1 MDEITLPESSRDDF
15 FAVGDFSGIEQLRQG
30 SGLAEASY
38 KTDSRRGEDS
48 TLMKKPA
55 EVSDGMGWDMNYEQ
69 QPNMD
74 DFGGDF
80 DVAGLNLVEG
90 MVPEEM
96 PTLDNLE
103 ETMRPQEEDEQ
114 QEQQQAEEE
123 EAPTELPMEITNV
136 MPPSPVDRE
145 HFELEPMQVSGT
157 KDRSRKK
164 RKLVVD
170 SSKQITGASIR
181 SQLEDFSDTMQTR
194 CFPPP
199 TKKSLLWKKVAGC
212 EYLFA
217 NPTSYPFSD
226 EMANLV
232 TKNFSVSSKA
242 QETTPDAAVE
252 TLRQEPED
260 VTVSVEDSREV
271 VDRLDKEKQPTP
283 PVDTSAPG
291 WQDDYVTEQP
301 PTNDPTEQAAPDFT
315 DFGDLPPIP
324 ELPDLDI
331 PSVDNR
337 QTEEFSEEYEEQRWG
352 KRTRQILS
360 MLQHGFSS
368 SEDINFKALTKNCT
382 RKMAASRF
390 YTCLLLAKEGAI
402 AFDQSGAY
410 EDIYITKG
418 SKYEIA
424 V

>member
-1 MDEITLPESSRDDF
+1 MENVEKLREAPPSEISSNIDVHLATDKTVS
-15 FAVGDFSGIEQLRQG
+15 AEVGDGINWG
-30 SGLAEASY
+30 
-38 KTDSRRGEDS
+38 
-48 TLMKKPA
+48 
-55 EVSDGMGWDMNYEQ
+55 YEQ
-69 QPNMD
+69 QNND

-80 DVAGLNLVEG
+80 DVGAGAKL
-90 MVPEEM
+90 
-96 PTLDNLE
+96 NLE
-103 ETMRPQEEDEQ
+103 EEGVEISVGFMEEAARPQEDFEQ
-114 QEQQQAEEE
+114 QPEQQPEEEE
-123 EAPTELPMEITNV
+123 EAPTELPMEITNA
-136 MPPSPVDRE
+136 MPPSPVDQE
-145 HFELEPMQVSGT
+145 NFELEPMQVSGI
-157 KDRSRKK
+157 KDRGRRK

-226 EMANLV
+226 EMASLV
-232 TKNFSVSSKA
+232 INNFTAKG
-242 QETTPDAAVE
+242 QEATPDSAIE
-252 TLRQEPED
+252 SLRPA
-260 VTVSVEDSREV
+260 VEDSREIA
-271 VDRLDKEKQPTP
+271 DQLDKEKQQTP
-283 PVDTSAPG
+283 PADTSDQG
-291 WQDDYVTEQP
+291 WQGDFVADQP
-301 PTNDPTEQAAPDFT
+301 PINDPTEQAAPDVI
-315 DFGDLPPIP
+315 DFGDQISMAEIP
-324 ELPDLDI
+324 DVDI

-360 MLQHGFSS
+360 RLQRGFSS
-368 SEDINFKALTKNCT
+368 SDDINFKALTKNCT

-402 AFDQSGAY
+402 VFDQSGAY

-418 SKYEIA
+418 SKYDIA